1 MENYAV
7 YSLGLMKKLVSKGFE
22 VVDMV
27 RKENNRAVF
36 MFNDT
41 VEFRM
46 ALTEITN
53 ELNKEKKSGS
63 FCASNIK
70 I

>member
-1 MENYAV
+1 MENYTV

-27 RKENNRAVF
+27 RKENNRVIF
-36 MFNDT
+36 MFSDT
-41 VEFRM
+41 IEFRM

-63 FCASNIK
+63 FCCTNI
-70 I
+70 